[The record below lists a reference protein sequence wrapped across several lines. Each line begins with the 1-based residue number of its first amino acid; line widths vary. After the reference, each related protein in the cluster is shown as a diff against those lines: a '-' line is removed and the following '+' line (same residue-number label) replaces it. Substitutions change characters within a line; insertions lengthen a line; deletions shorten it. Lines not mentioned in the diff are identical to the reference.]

1 MKKNRE
7 IIAGI
12 LDEDLEPTVTE
23 TTVELNLAQLKFKQL
38 IIAHWLIFY
47 QYFLTFTDKF
57 YYVHLLNIVTTSL
70 AKFPVTQMVKLSQNI
85 IC

>member
-38 IIAHWLIFY
+38 IIAH
-47 QYFLTFTDKF
+47 
-57 YYVHLLNIVTTSL
+57 
-70 AKFPVTQMVKLSQNI
+70 
-85 IC
+85 